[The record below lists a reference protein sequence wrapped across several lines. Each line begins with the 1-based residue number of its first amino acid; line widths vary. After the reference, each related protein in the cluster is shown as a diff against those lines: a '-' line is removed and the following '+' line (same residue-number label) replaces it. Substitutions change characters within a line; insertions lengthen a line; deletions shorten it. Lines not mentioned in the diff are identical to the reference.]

1 MDPRY
6 MDNLENNT
14 FKPCTP
20 TMKKKICEKRGVF
33 LAYWRLIS
41 LLRFE
46 KELGWGESIVRH
58 TIFKN

>member
-14 FKPCTP
+14 FKLCTP
-20 TMKKKICEKRGVF
+20 TRKKNCEKRGAF

-41 LLRFE
+41 LLSFE
-46 KELGWGESIVRH
+46 KELGLRERLVQH
-58 TIFKN
+58 TIFGS

>member
-20 TMKKKICEKRGVF
+20 TMKKIMKKRCV
-33 LAYWRLIS
+33 LS
-41 LLRFE
+41 LLE
-46 KELGWGESIVRH
+46 VDQLAKL
-58 TIFKN
+58 